1 MKTILKNKVLVLLSA
16 FIMLFCGV
24 IGTSLFKKDNS
35 IQAIADKP
43 TSTPTLTIESNNV
56 SYADSIYI
64 LYAVSNDGFDRAQN
78 EIKMLFWE
86 EVQEDYVVGTELY
99 STTDEGSKKVKGK
112 DCLIFYSE
120 GLAAKEM
127 TTDIYSRAYVEIDG
141 VAYYSDVMKFSIL
154 EYVYT
159 MKENGGLT
167 TNQQNL
173 FNNMLNYGA
182 SAQYQF
188 NHNVD
193 RIANGDY
200 YSITIINGKLPDG
213 FAHGRYKNKEKIKV
227 KAEKAPEGMKF
238 SHWIDEKGIIISY
251 DEHIEIEL
259 KGNKTYQAVYKDISS
274 VATQLVLTAEI
285 PYDGDTNDIDLPTAV
300 SFEHNGETVTLEVT
314 WNTESFKTNTV
325 GAQTLYAT
333 LVDQTA
339 YDKYDIEIGSIMM
352 NVKTLPYTYAIDQST
367 G

>member
-141 VAYYSDVMKFSIL
+141 VA
-154 EYVYT
+154 
-159 MKENGGLT
+159 
-167 TNQQNL
+167 
-173 FNNMLNYGA
+173 
-182 SAQYQF
+182 
-188 NHNVD
+188 
-193 RIANGDY
+193 
-200 YSITIINGKLPDG
+200 
-213 FAHGRYKNKEKIKV
+213 
-227 KAEKAPEGMKF
+227 
-238 SHWIDEKGIIISY
+238 
-251 DEHIEIEL
+251 
-259 KGNKTYQAVYKDISS
+259 
-274 VATQLVLTAEI
+274 
-285 PYDGDTNDIDLPTAV
+285 
-300 SFEHNGETVTLEVT
+300 
-314 WNTESFKTNTV
+314 
-325 GAQTLYAT
+325 
-333 LVDQTA
+333 
-339 YDKYDIEIGSIMM
+339 
-352 NVKTLPYTYAIDQST
+352 
-367 G
+367 